1 MSFILDAL
9 KKSES
14 ERQRKAG
21 PALYE
26 VKLAPPRN
34 KLPWWMI
41 GVGALLG
48 INLVFVIWLLLRS
61 PSPTAAANT
70 AAANTAAPAPAPG
83 AGTANTAGTAAP
95 SAPTGP
101 TGPTATTAAATTP
114 APALAAGAG
123 AVSLSVPSPRT
134 SAVSPTLSNEVP
146 PAPDA
151 SIQAPG
157 TGAMTGPAGSNSPL
171 AAGALGTGAGAASDD
186 LAPAVEPERPGSEHV
201 RTTTEAGLPAYKDIA
216 ATNSRI
222 PALHLDFH
230 LYAAR
235 PQDRF
240 VFINMKKL
248 REGDATPEG
257 VRVESINDEG
267 AVLSFEG
274 TRFTLLHE

>member
-34 KLPWWMI
+34 KLPWWMVAV
-41 GVGALLG
+41 GVLLG
-48 INLVFVIWLLLRS
+48 VNLIFVIWLLMRS
-61 PSPTAAANT
+61 PSPAPISAATGTAPAAD
-70 AAANTAAPAPAPG
+70 AALSGATVGRASGTPSSAPPVSVPAAPRDATAPQALPAPQ
-83 AGTANTAGTAAP
+83 
-95 SAPTGP
+95 SAD
-101 TGPTATTAAATTP
+101 
-114 APALAAGAG
+114 
-123 AVSLSVPSPRT
+123 
-134 SAVSPTLSNEVP
+134 VSPTLSSAAMGP
-146 PAPDA
+146 GAPQTA
-151 SIQAPG
+151 GSPETRPG
-157 TGAMTGPAGSNSPL
+157 T
-171 AAGALGTGAGAASDD
+171 ASDD
-186 LAPAVEPERPGSEHV
+186 LAPALEQAPAGAEHV
-201 RTTTEAGLPAYKDIA
+201 RTTTEAGLPTYRDIA
-216 ATNSRI
+216 ANNNRL
-222 PALHLDFH
+222 PPLHLDFH
-230 LYAAR
+230 LFAAR

-248 REGDATPEG
+248 HEGEATPEG

>member
-41 GVGALLG
+41 AVGALLG

-70 AAANTAAPAPAPG
+70 AVTPVPSAA
-83 AGTANTAGTAAP
+83 AAP
-95 SAPTGP
+95 SPP
-101 TGPTATTAAATTP
+101 PV
-114 APALAAGAG
+114 
-123 AVSLSVPSPRT
+123 AVMPPIPSPQT
-134 SAVSPTLSNEVP
+134 SAVAPTLSNEAP
-146 PAPDA
+146 PSPDT

-157 TGAMTGPAGSNSPL
+157 TGATTGPAGSNSPL
-171 AAGALGTGAGAASDD
+171 AAGAPGAGVGTASDD
-186 LAPAVEPERPGSEHV
+186 LAPAVEPERSGAEHV

-222 PALHLDFH
+222 PPLHLDFH

-248 REGDATPEG
+248 REGEATPEG